1 MMMDILLPALL
12 VFCSGA
18 VFGIGTTMIVDWY
31 YTRRWEKE
39 RETVGSENEK

>member
-18 VFGIGTTMIVDWY
+18 IFGIGTTMIVDWY
-31 YTRRWEKE
+31 YMRKWKKEKE
-39 RETVGSENEK
+39 DDE

>member
-1 MMMDILLPALL
+1 MIDILLSALL

-31 YTRRWEKE
+31 YTRQWKKE
-39 RETVGSENEK
+39 RETGGSGKE